1 MKTVIVTVI
10 VSETSMYY
18 TPQRDLCFLSFR
30 MIPAAGGD
38 GWAGDRQTDTSTVCT
53 VLLARSW
60 SWALLTGSTTL
71 VAPQL
76 AGSIEVCPPPGS
88 KRSLAGTIWTLS
100 VPGPN
105 SISFGP
111 IMVFSTSF

>member
-1 MKTVIVTVI
+1 MSLGKTAVAFKSRIVHCPW
-10 VSETSMYY
+10 ELEGTSA
-18 TPQRDLCFLSFR
+18 PQR
-30 MIPAAGGD
+30 
-38 GWAGDRQTDTSTVCT
+38 
-53 VLLARSW
+53 
-60 SWALLTGSTTL
+60 
-71 VAPQL
+71 

-111 IMVFSTSF
+111 IMVFSTSFKSPFQALLNCHKHGRCRLNARVVF